1 MAFRSV
7 QNWKVGN
14 RKIDVAIIVPARNIF
29 QKALDHRRWNHVT
42 DILGDIAGISLKGYT
57 DHLAVL
63 EYRAAGVPRI
73 DCGRDLD
80 SQMKIDPGMRIGLE
94 VDSRNDSLRY

>member
-1 MAFRSV
+1 MAFGSV
-7 QNWKVGN
+7 QNRKVRN
-14 RKIDVAIIVPARNIF
+14 RKIDVAIVVPARNIF
-29 QKALDHRRWNHVT
+29 QEALDHRRWNHVP

-63 EYRAAGVPRI
+63 QYGATGVPRI

-80 SQMKIDPGMRIGLE
+80 SQMKINPGMRVGLE
-94 VDSRNDSLRY
+94 VDSRNDSLR